1 MTDPLSGTRWK
12 RPTIRE
18 IADLAGVGTASV
30 DRVLNNRPGV
40 KANTRNA
47 VQAAIA
53 KLTHDGGM
61 GDGTLDI
68 RLFCES
74 GVSFNGTME
83 TAAQRANRT
92 VPGVHITGH
101 YEVTHES
108 DPARF
113 ARRIEDEGAEA
124 DGVIVVAR
132 EHPATNRAVRKL
144 VAAGLPVLCLT
155 TDLPSSRRSGYVG
168 NDQTAAGCVA
178 AQLIGQ
184 ILPKEIRSI
193 LLVMSVPFRSQ
204 LEREM
209 GFRRV
214 LRTEFPHL
222 RIEERILADDSPE
235 TTFRQVMSHIETHG
249 APAAVYNTA
258 GANRGV
264 AQAIEA
270 IGLTDQVI
278 FVGHELTPISRGLLE
293 NGMMDYVISHDFTM
307 EVAAAAKF
315 IRDFAAGE
323 MAASVT
329 TPILIHTR
337 YNCGL

>member
-124 DGVIVVAR
+124 DGVIGRASCR
-132 EHPATNRAVRKL
+132 ERVYGL
-144 VAAGLPVLCLT
+144 V
-155 TDLPSSRRSGYVG
+155 
-168 NDQTAAGCVA
+168 
-178 AQLIGQ
+178 
-184 ILPKEIRSI
+184 
-193 LLVMSVPFRSQ
+193 
-204 LEREM
+204 
-209 GFRRV
+209 
-214 LRTEFPHL
+214 
-222 RIEERILADDSPE
+222 
-235 TTFRQVMSHIETHG
+235 
-249 APAAVYNTA
+249 
-258 GANRGV
+258 
-264 AQAIEA
+264 
-270 IGLTDQVI
+270 
-278 FVGHELTPISRGLLE
+278 
-293 NGMMDYVISHDFTM
+293 
-307 EVAAAAKF
+307 
-315 IRDFAAGE
+315 
-323 MAASVT
+323 
-329 TPILIHTR
+329 
-337 YNCGL
+337 

>member
-1 MTDPLSGTRWK
+1 M
-12 RPTIRE
+12 
-18 IADLAGVGTASV
+18 
-30 DRVLNNRPGV
+30 
-40 KANTRNA
+40 
-47 VQAAIA
+47 
-53 KLTHDGGM
+53 
-61 GDGTLDI
+61 
-68 RLFCES
+68 
-74 GVSFNGTME
+74 
-83 TAAQRANRT
+83 
-92 VPGVHITGH
+92 
-101 YEVTHES
+101 
-108 DPARF
+108 
-113 ARRIEDEGAEA
+113 
-124 DGVIVVAR
+124 
-132 EHPATNRAVRKL
+132 RKL

-184 ILPKEIRSI
+184 ILPREIRSI